1 MNGIAVLISLA
12 AVGVD
17 YGWQPGVDGQL
28 EYIIQIEPSL
38 LNSMQSGREI
48 VSEIQPEARNVRRF
62 RVRVGTGALPRV
74 GGTAVGAAP
83 ARMSTSDVADPY
95 GTNRGASSVGMLDLP
110 PPPLLFGPDGKASVL
125 VRPGDRALPGIVP
138 PANAYAPAG
147 NPAAP
152 EYGAGGLGA
161 PPVLPLNEYSG
172 GSGWQP
178 PGTPAAPTGALG
190 PPPSDGSGF
199 QTQPSNFW
207 QGGSPNGFGNPAP
220 VSPVP
225 GPGPETG
232 FPSPIRSSNTKP
244 KNQSLIEKMVAKSRA
259 VQEGS
264 DTASQLAD
272 NRSDAAAQKPT
283 LDAETAER
291 LKRLQAEHP
300 WVPLVLTS
308 LALFGSLAAN
318 AYLGWVAVGI
328 YHRYREMCEQL
339 HEAQASLT

>member
-38 LNSMQSGREI
+38 LNSLQSGREI

-74 GGTAVGAAP
+74 GGAAVGASP
-83 ARMSTSDVADPY
+83 TRMSTSDVADPY

-147 NPAAP
+147 NPAVP
-152 EYGAGGLGA
+152 EYGSGGLSA

-178 PGTPAAPTGALG
+178 PGTPAASSGALG

-199 QTQPSNFW
+199 QTQPSNVW
-207 QGGSPNGFGNPAP
+207 QGGSPNGFGSPAP

-232 FPSPIRSSNTKP
+232 FPSPIRSSSTKPTQSIVDRKDGREIPRDSGELRHGQPVGRRRAETDDSTRKPPSDSSNCRPSIPGCHSSSRHWPCSVPWPLMRIWAGWPSVSTIATATCASNCTKP
-244 KNQSLIEKMVAKSRA
+244 KPR
-259 VQEGS
+259 
-264 DTASQLAD
+264 
-272 NRSDAAAQKPT
+272 
-283 LDAETAER
+283 
-291 LKRLQAEHP
+291 
-300 WVPLVLTS
+300 
-308 LALFGSLAAN
+308 
-318 AYLGWVAVGI
+318 
-328 YHRYREMCEQL
+328 
-339 HEAQASLT
+339 

>member
-38 LNSMQSGREI
+38 LNSLQSGREI
-48 VSEIQPEARNVRRF
+48 VSEIQPEARDVRRF

-74 GGTAVGAAP
+74 GGTAVGASP

-95 GTNRGASSVGMLDLP
+95 GTSRGASSVPGLSPTNGFGAAGSALTATGMLDLP

-152 EYGAGGLGA
+152 EYGAGGLGV

-172 GSGWQP
+172 GNGWQIAQHA
-178 PGTPAAPTGALG
+178 GRLQRCART
-190 PPPSDGSGF
+190 SSQRRQRF
-199 QTQPSNFW
+199 
-207 QGGSPNGFGNPAP
+207 PNTAQQFLAGWEPQRIRK
-220 VSPVP
+220 SRTRLP
-225 GPGPETG
+225 GPGPWSG
-232 FPSPIRSSNTKP
+232 NRVS
-244 KNQSLIEKMVAKSRA
+244 
-259 VQEGS
+259 
-264 DTASQLAD
+264 LAD
-272 NRSDAAAQKPT
+272 PQLQHETERINR
-283 LDAETAER
+283 
-291 LKRLQAEHP
+291 
-300 WVPLVLTS
+300 
-308 LALFGSLAAN
+308 
-318 AYLGWVAVGI
+318 
-328 YHRYREMCEQL
+328 
-339 HEAQASLT
+339 